1 MFIEIHETETNR
13 PGILNV
19 DQIVSVIPARTKDQ
33 SLILCNGA
41 AKWLN
46 VTESYGDI
54 CKKLNY
60 CGLVFTD
67 GDVDA

>member
-1 MFIEIHETETNR
+1 MFIEIHEVKTNK
-13 PGILNV
+13 PGLLNV
-19 DQIVSVIPARTKDQ
+19 DLITSIIPAQTKDQ
-33 SLILCNGA
+33 CLILCNGSG
-41 AKWLN
+41 KWLN
-46 VTESYGDI
+46 VTESYVDV